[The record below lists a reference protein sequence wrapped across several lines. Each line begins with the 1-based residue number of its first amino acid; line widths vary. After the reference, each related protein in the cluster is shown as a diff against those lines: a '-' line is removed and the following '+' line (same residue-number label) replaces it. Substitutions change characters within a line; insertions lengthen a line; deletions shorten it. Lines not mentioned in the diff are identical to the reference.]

1 MQYILVLTKNKTT
14 DLDLTFTVIKKKI
27 NSRNNSIVSPLPFKK
42 CNYKII
48 SVSASNSLGTM
59 RNGKMHYTKTIV
71 YINIF
76 RFDATNV
83 GILNILKQFTIKCI
97 YIHKHTK
104 LIYYNVLD
112 EFLNACIKTYH
123 LKIENCQYFIMHSI
137 AWIRKETDT
146 ILYL

>member
-14 DLDLTFTVIKKKI
+14 DLDLTFTVIKKNKQ
-27 NSRNNSIVSPLPFKK
+27 
-42 CNYKII
+42 II

-123 LKIENCQYFIMHSI
+123 
-137 AWIRKETDT
+137 
-146 ILYL
+146 

>member
-14 DLDLTFTVIKKKI
+14 DLDLTFTVIKKNKQ
-27 NSRNNSIVSPLPFKK
+27 
-42 CNYKII
+42 II

-59 RNGKMHYTKTIV
+59 RNGKMHYTKTID
-71 YINIF
+71 YINIYL
-76 RFDATNV
+76 FDATNV
-83 GILNILKQFTIKCI
+83 GILNIMKQFTIKCI

-123 LKIENCQYFIMHSI
+123 LKIEN
-137 AWIRKETDT
+137 
-146 ILYL
+146 